1 MLPQLERQFLQANLA
16 QANALL
22 NDCSPADDP
31 IGHHQYSQLVEEME
45 QKLAAMPR
53 LIEQAPAGVALF
65 FGGRPVI
72 GSQGIQAS
80 FSGRAIEKFQK
91 IVSQRFAAQE
101 TGPLGQ
107 RGRLPMKDNTHM
119 LVTDI
124 VRGSF
129 GFVLQSALTET
140 SDEQLDTSLKSVVDQ
155 VADTISRVA
164 AQDEAMFDEAVAEID
179 DRQKSALTDFFK
191 LLNSEGATLRLV
203 EGERD
208 FELDQAAIERAKE
221 RVEAL
226 QISEETEE
234 ISGQIV
240 GWGDISGRFEL
251 KRHDNKQAILGAV
264 SREAFKRIQ
273 IENPEPYHK
282 HFLARIEVRR
292 IAARNRQPKIA
303 YTLLGL
309 EPADEPSDWPVQAIQ
324 QVIR

>member
-22 NDCSPADDP
+22 KDCSAQDDP
-31 IGHHQYSQLVEEME
+31 IGHHQYSQLVEEMQ
-45 QKLAAMPR
+45 QKLASMAG

-72 GSQGIQAS
+72 GSHGIQAS
-80 FSGRAIEKFQK
+80 FSSKVIEKFQT

-101 TGPLGQ
+101 TGPLAQ
-107 RGRLPMKDNTHM
+107 RGRLPMKDNTHL

-129 GFVLQSALTET
+129 GFVLQSATADT
-140 SDEQLDTSLKSVVDQ
+140 SDQQIDTSLKSIVDQ

-164 AQDEAMFDEAVAEID
+164 AQDEAMFDDAVAQID
-179 DRQKSALTDFFK
+179 DRQKGALSDFFK
-191 LLNSEGATLRLV
+191 LLNTEGATLRLV

-208 FELDQAAIERAKE
+208 FELDQAAIERAWE
-221 RVEAL
+221 RVEGL
-226 QISEETEE
+226 QISERTEE

-240 GWGDISGRFEL
+240 GWADISAKFEMM
-251 KRHDNKQAILGAV
+251 RHDNKQAVQGGISRQALERINAEAV
-264 SREAFKRIQ
+264 
-273 IENPEPYHK
+273 EPYHK
-282 HFLARIEVRR
+282 HFKVRVKVR
-292 IAARNRQPKIA
+292 QITARNRQPKIA
-303 YTLLGL
+303 YTLQSLK
-309 EPADEPSDWPVQAIQ
+309 PVDKPSDWPTPTIQ